1 MKHRTRKRRFD
12 RDQGH
17 RKAMLRN
24 LARSLLL
31 HEGIRT
37 TEAKAK
43 EIRSHVDRLI
53 TLGKRGDL
61 HARRQALSRLPDRQ
75 VIDKVFGDLSERFKE
90 RDGGFTRMYNLG
102 PRAGDAAPMV
112 RIELV

>member
-1 MKHRTRKRRFD
+1 
-12 RDQGH
+12 
-17 RKAMLRN
+17 
-24 LARSLLL
+24 
-31 HEGIRT
+31 
-37 TEAKAK
+37 
-43 EIRSHVDRLI
+43 
-53 TLGKRGDL
+53 
-61 HARRQALSRLPDRQ
+61 LPDRQ

>member
-1 MKHRTRKRRFD
+1 MRHRARKRRFD
-12 RDQGH
+12 RAQGH

-53 TLGKRGDL
+53 TLGKKGDL
-61 HARRQALSRLPDRQ
+61 HSRRQAISRLPDEE
-75 VIDKVFGDLSERFKE
+75 VIDKLFGDLSERFKD
-90 RDGGFTRMYNLG
+90 RAGGFTRMYNLG
-102 PRAGDAAPMV
+102 PRPGDAAPLV

>member
-1 MKHRTRKRRFD
+1 MKHRVRKRRFD
-12 RDQGH
+12 RAQGH

-37 TEAKAK
+37 TQARAK
-43 EIRSHVDRLI
+43 ELRSHVDRLI
-53 TLGKRGDL
+53 TLGKKGDL
-61 HARRQALSRLPDRQ
+61 HARRQALSRLPDRE
-75 VIDKVFGDLSERFKE
+75 VIDRLFGDLSERFKE
-90 RDGGFTRMYNLG
+90 RDGGFTRTYNLG
-102 PRAGDAAPMV
+102 PRPGDSAPMV